1 MDPEYEE
8 MDIFEIDLD
17 HVPLPVQHIC
27 LLSGVEY
34 EVWSFEASLV
44 ESVKENRHYFFSNY
58 LERDILVVLSRANP
72 STGFQNCYLTTKAY
86 TLKRYKL

>member
-44 ESVKENRHYFFSNY
+44 ESVKENPMQPFPEMYNRI
-58 LERDILVVLSRANP
+58 R
-72 STGFQNCYLTTKAY
+72 
-86 TLKRYKL
+86 